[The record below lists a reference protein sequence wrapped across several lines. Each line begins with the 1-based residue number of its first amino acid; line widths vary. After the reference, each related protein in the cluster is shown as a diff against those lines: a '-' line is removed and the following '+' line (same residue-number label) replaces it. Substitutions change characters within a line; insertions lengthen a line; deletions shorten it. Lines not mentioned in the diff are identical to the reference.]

1 MFGDRS
7 CITVL
12 PVREDVVTLFCV
24 FSASHVPVVAA
35 PSRPPEAASAGSSA
49 EAARNAS
56 DQVQTGMARHM
67 SQLRISQYILVFL

>member
-12 PVREDVVTLFCV
+12 PVRDDVGTLFCV
-24 FSASHVPVVAA
+24 CSASHVPVVAA
-35 PSRPPEAASAGSSA
+35 PSRPPEATSSGSSA

-56 DQVQTGMARHM
+56 DQIQTHMLRHV